1 LEEKGVILFKPIDF
15 AKNIPFNFS
24 ITEAEEKVWL
34 ILLQR
39 RELMEVA
46 SIDQTPTLLSIT
58 YF

>member
-1 LEEKGVILFKPIDF
+1 LEEKGVILFRPIDF

-24 ITEAEEKVWL
+24 ITEGEEKVWL

-39 RELMEVA
+39 KELMEVA